1 MSYQEDM
8 YIDENA
14 LDVELLEQSS
24 LMVKYS
30 TLLAEAKQERDLAKE
45 ALDLTKAE
53 VDRDIRNDPDKYE
66 LPKITEPVV
75 SGAILMQ
82 DEYQEALKTLHD
94 ANFEVNVLQGVV
106 NAIDARK
113 SALENL
119 VKLYGQEYFAGPVT
133 PHDLSELRK
142 ERQENLHHRVGKSM
156 RRKKQS

>member
-1 MSYQEDM
+1 MNYQDEM
-8 YIDENA
+8 HIDENM
-14 LDVELLEQSS
+14 LDMEILDQPE

-45 ALDLTKAE
+45 ALDLLKAE
-53 VDRDIRNDPDKYE
+53 IDRDIRNDPDKYE

-82 DEYQEALKTLHD
+82 DEYQEALKILHD

-106 NAIDARK
+106 YAVDARK

-119 VKLYGQEYFAGPVT
+119 VKLHGQEYFAGPAV

-142 ERQENLHHRVGKSM
+142 EKQENLHHRVGKAM